1 MSEQRIFVKH
11 HLGLGD
17 CIIQN
22 GMVRKTLEDNKGAKV
37 YCSCINNLYDN
48 IKYMYRDSPNI
59 IVLNMDDNETNVHL
73 ETTHY
78 DKIVHSHFDRGT
90 NYDYNDYGDDAFYL
104 NVGMDPKIKKTHFF
118 IDRDMD
124 REKKLYNEIVEEIGS
139 DEYNFIHE
147 KPEQNIIID
156 RNKIK
161 NNLPIVLAKPEY
173 SFFDLLYTIE
183 MAKEVHVISSC
194 FLSFFMVKKINK
206 NIFAH
211 MYLDRIELSKMILRN
226 GINVML

>member
-1 MSEQRIFVKH
+1 
-11 HLGLGD
+11 
-17 CIIQN
+17 
-22 GMVRKTLEDNKGAKV
+22 
-37 YCSCINNLYDN
+37 
-48 IKYMYRDSPNI
+48 MYRDSPNI
-59 IVLNMDDNETNVHL
+59 VVLNMDDNETNEHL
-73 ETTHY
+73 KTTHY
-78 DKIVHSHFDRGT
+78 DKIVHAHFDNGT
-90 NYDYNDYGDDAFYL
+90 NYSYNNYGDDAFYL

-124 REKKLYNEIVEEIGS
+124 REKKLYNKIVEEIGS

-156 RNKIK
+156 RTKIK
-161 NNLPIVLAKPEY
+161 NNLPIVFAKPEY
-173 SFFDLLYTIE
+173 SFFDMLYTIE

-211 MYLDRIELSKMILRN
+211 MYSDRIELSNMILKN
-226 GINVML
+226 EINVI

>member
-17 CIIQN
+17 CIIHN
-22 GMVRKTLEDNKGAKV
+22 GMVRKTLEDNKDSKV
-37 YCSCINNLYDN
+37 YCSCKNNNYEN

-59 IVLNMDDNETNVHL
+59 VVLNMDDNETNEHL
-73 ETTHY
+73 KTTHY
-78 DKIVHSHFDRGT
+78 DKIVHAHFDNGT
-90 NYDYNDYGDDAFYL
+90 NYSYNNYGDDAFYL

-161 NNLPIVLAKPEY
+161 TYIRSYIDFFNY
-173 SFFDLLYTIE
+173 SFNF
-183 MAKEVHVISSC
+183 H
-194 FLSFFMVKKINK
+194 
-206 NIFAH
+206 
-211 MYLDRIELSKMILRN
+211 IL
-226 GINVML
+226 